1 MTIDIGDLVNRTRR
15 DFLEAPD
22 ELWVSTRLTAAVADS
37 AGTFS
42 IDLALLGFEEQN
54 LLAPGVLVE
63 VGTEQCHVVDL
74 SGSELTV
81 RRAARGTRATAHLS
95 GAEVLIAPPYG
106 RTTIFDAVAESI
118 VDLSPPLYHRDVVER
133 EVDEDGLV
141 ELPEGT
147 DGVLS
152 VRLSRHWATL
162 PFEQVGDTKLRI
174 YGCDPGEDVTVTVRS
189 GFTYPASEQQSLHS
203 LGVRDEWARIVV
215 VGAAAQLISAKP
227 LSTSWQEFVSSQ
239 LRTEGY
245 PVETPGR
252 IRDSLL
258 RYHQFLIDRA
268 AAAQLRRHPP
278 EQVYTT

>member
-22 ELWVSTRLTAAVADS
+22 ELWVSTRLTAEVDDEAQ
-37 AGTFS
+37 TLP
-42 IDLALLGFEEQN
+42 IDLGPLGFEEQN

-227 LSTSWQEFVSSQ
+227 LSTGWQEFVSSQ

>member
-1 MTIDIGDLVNRTRR
+1 MIDVKDLVNRTRR

-22 ELWVSTRLTAAVADS
+22 ELWVSTRLTADATDAV
-37 AGTFS
+37 GTFS
-42 IDLALLGFEEQN
+42 IDLGLLGFEEQN

-63 VGTEQCHVVDL
+63 VGDEQCHVVDL
-74 SGSELTV
+74 AGDQLTV
-81 RRAARGTRATAHLS
+81 RRAARGTRAAAHAN
-95 GAEVLIAPPYG
+95 GDEVLIAPPYG

-118 VDLSPPLYHRDVVER
+118 VDLSPPLYARQVVQR
-133 EVDEDGLV
+133 EIGEDGLV
-141 ELPEGT
+141 DLPEGT

-152 VRLSRHWATL
+152 VRLTLRWTTL
-162 PFEQVGDTKLRI
+162 PFEQVGDVKLRV
-174 YGCDPGEDVTVTVRS
+174 YGAPAGEEATVTVRS
-189 GFTYPASEQQSLHS
+189 GFTYPASEQQALHE
-203 LGVRDEWARIVV
+203 LGVREEWARIIV

-227 LSTSWQEFVSSQ
+227 LSTGWQEFVSNQ

-278 EQVYTT
+278 EQVYTA